1 MYIEISLSFFKK
13 ILSIMNKFC
22 FNFWFKYES
31 LMWREKYNIS
41 LGEKILQQT
50 IYIINLIWEI

>member
-1 MYIEISLSFFKK
+1 MYIEISLSFLKK
-13 ILSIMNKFC
+13 YYRSWIF

>member
-41 LGEKILQQT
+41 LGEKILQQ
-50 IYIINLIWEI
+50 NLFIW